1 MSEPVVIV
9 DYDPGW
15 PDQFERL
22 RARAAAALGDLAVAI
37 EHVGSTSVPGLAAK
51 PIIDMDVAVA
61 SLAHVPAAIERLA
74 AIGYVYE
81 GDLGL
86 TGREAFTAPPG
97 GAAHHLYVCT
107 VDAREYRRHLAF
119 RDRLRADPVAARAYG
134 DLKRALAQRHRDDRL
149 AYTDAKDE
157 FVESVLL
164 EELGPN

>member
-9 DYDPGW
+9 DYDSAW
-15 PDQFERL
+15 PDQFKRL
-22 RARAAAALGDLAVAI
+22 RARAAAALGGLAVAI

-61 SLAHVPAAIERLA
+61 SPAGVPAAIERLA
-74 AIGYVYE
+74 AIGYVHE

-86 TGREAFTAPPG
+86 AGREAFTAPPG
-97 GAAHHLYVCT
+97 GPAHHLYVC
-107 VDAREYRRHLAF
+107 VVGAREYRRHLAF
-119 RDRLRADPVAARAYG
+119 RNRLRADPDAARAYG
-134 DLKRALAQRHRDDRL
+134 ELKRALAQRHRDDRL

-157 FVESVLL
+157 FVERVLR